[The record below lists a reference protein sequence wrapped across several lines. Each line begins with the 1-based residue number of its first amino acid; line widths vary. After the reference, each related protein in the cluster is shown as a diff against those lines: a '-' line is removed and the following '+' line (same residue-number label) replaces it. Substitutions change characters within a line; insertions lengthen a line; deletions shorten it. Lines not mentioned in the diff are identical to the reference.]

1 MAGED
6 PLISG
11 MAGRYAGALFELA
24 LESKA
29 TEPVKS
35 DLDRF
40 DAMIAGAVARHA
52 EASALR
58 WSSVLASSSR

>member
-11 MAGRYAGALFELA
+11 MAGRYAHALFELA
-24 LESKA
+24 REAKA
-29 TEPVKS
+29 TDAVKS

-40 DAMIAGAVARHA
+40 NAM
-52 EASALR
+52 
-58 WSSVLASSSR
+58 LADSDDLTRLVRSPVFGVD